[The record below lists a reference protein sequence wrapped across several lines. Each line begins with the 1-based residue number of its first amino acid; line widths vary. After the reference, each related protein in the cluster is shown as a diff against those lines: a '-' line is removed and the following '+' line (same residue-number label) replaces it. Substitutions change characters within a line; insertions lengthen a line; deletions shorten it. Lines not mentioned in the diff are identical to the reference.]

1 MNILREF
8 IFPSFGQGQAAVLQS
23 LHQPDEGYI

>member
-8 IFPSFGQGQAAVLQS
+8 IFPSFGQGQAAVVQS
-23 LHQPDEGYI
+23 LHQPDERYV